1 MFLEREVGARGM
13 LEFSEAQMVEI
24 VLVAAR
30 RGYKQASED
39 AEKRTESHSDRY
51 AQEGIDAYRV
61 QAIALLRKRLAELKE
76 LKANDLLVAGFNE
89 AIEHLEFGVEKQWAR
104 LHSEK

>member
-1 MFLEREVGARGM
+1 M

-39 AEKRTESHSDRY
+39 ADKRSEAHSDRF
-51 AQEGIDAYRV
+51 AQEGIDAYRA
-61 QAIALLRKRLAELKE
+61 QAIALLRKRLTELKE

-89 AIEHLEFGVEKQWAR
+89 AIEHLEFGVEKEWSKLR
-104 LHSEK
+104 GEK